1 MGSGQDRARG
11 SSFLI
16 KALGIKGKKTAP
28 VYVDRLGLSVPY
40 ISMHCYM
47 IVINHVNMLGL
58 RAPYN
63 CMNVMRW
70 YYAMGTCDKRPKSA
84 RINTCAQG
92 AAQPLVA
99 EDSLIFIELGLSGSE
114 SVG

>member
-1 MGSGQDRARG
+1 MGLGQDRAQG

-28 VYVDRLGLSVPY
+28 IYVDWVGLSVPY
-40 ISMHCYM
+40 IRMHCYM

-63 CMNVMRW
+63 YMIVMRW
-70 YYAMGTCDKRPKSA
+70 YYAMGTCNKRPKSA
-84 RINTCAQG
+84 EINTCAQG
-92 AAQPLVA
+92 VAQPLVA
-99 EDSLIFIELGLSGSE
+99 EDSLLITELG
-114 SVG
+114 